1 MRTPPGVD
9 VDLHLLHEPQLD
21 GQLMRGCIARAH
33 ESLAVS
39 NLAPGE
45 YYVVVDT
52 WTNGDGRHL
61 SGLYDLAFEV
71 VEEDE
76 WRVVE
81 IEDNVLWRRWRGS
94 IDGIRQTIN
103 QIRIHPSALHRL
115 VLSAHRGCETV
126 GQHGHSLGAVV
137 GINGGYFGAGCG
149 PQGLVRTNGQVLS
162 VTAPTRPALPQ
173 QAMVGWNG
181 DRMAFEWG
189 QTGVDWPAYAFALS
203 AHPML
208 VEDGQ
213 SRAEVQPGEQVYS
226 AVDWGVNP
234 RSVIGIDENE
244 YISLITFDGR
254 TASGEGLS
262 TPALATWLRNELNLV
277 QALNLDG
284 GGSTTL
290 MVRQCWLND
299 IVSHPSDN
307 GVADHLG
314 SRAVSNGI
322 YLR

>member
-1 MRTPPGVD
+1 M
-9 VDLHLLHEPQLD
+9 
-21 GQLMRGCIARAH
+21 
-33 ESLAVS
+33 
-39 NLAPGE
+39 
-45 YYVVVDT
+45 
-52 WTNGDGRHL
+52 
-61 SGLYDLAFEV
+61 
-71 VEEDE
+71 
-76 WRVVE
+76 
-81 IEDNVLWRRWRGS
+81 
-94 IDGIRQTIN
+94 
-103 QIRIHPSALHRL
+103 
-115 VLSAHRGCETV
+115 
-126 GQHGHSLGAVV
+126 
-137 GINGGYFGAGCG
+137 
-149 PQGLVRTNGQVLS
+149 
-162 VTAPTRPALPQ
+162 
-173 QAMVGWNG
+173 
-181 DRMAFEWG
+181 
-189 QTGVDWPAYAFALS
+189 
-203 AHPML
+203 
-208 VEDGQ
+208 
-213 SRAEVQPGEQVYS
+213 YS